1 MKKVYIITSAI
12 LLGII
17 IIALVVIF
25 YNGSN
30 RGFEIQINNQ
40 TGMQIEGLK
49 ITYNG
54 LNEDISIRPI
64 KPASTYTFNIKPK
77 EASVGSSLII
87 YYFDKSGNR
96 HEKILVERFEK
107 GNWGRVLLDITSID
121 EYNKITFLIRE
132 SSTIGRVEGVNP
144 VMPFYVGGFVI
155 LYFLLIIFGIVF
167 FVFLFILILKALK
180 ALNIYIGEH
189 KNNKNNF
196 Q

>member
-1 MKKVYIITSAI
+1 MKKIFVISSAI
-12 LLGII
+12 LLGLILLTLLVTII
-17 IIALVVIF
+17 T
-25 YNGSN
+25 GSSK
-30 RGFEIQINNQ
+30 GFEIQINNQ
-40 TGMQIEGLK
+40 TGSQVEGLK

-54 LNEDISIRPI
+54 LKEDISIKQINPGSTNSFKV
-64 KPASTYTFNIKPK
+64 KPQ
-77 EASVGSSLII
+77 EAFEGSSLKI
-87 YYFDKSGNR
+87 YYFDKLGNR
-96 HEKILVERFEK
+96 HEKILVEHFEK